1 MTKLEGMTK
10 SILFGFSVIPRLSLA
25 IPSSFGFVIR
35 FVDCFVIQHSP
46 ARTFGFRHSVA
57 KEPLRFQEKLESLQA
72 ACDTESR
79 R

>member
-35 FVDCFVIQHSP
+35 IC
-46 ARTFGFRHSVA
+46 GLLRHSVA

>member
-1 MTKLEGMTK
+1 LLFDL
-10 SILFGFSVIPRLSLA
+10 SIA
-25 IPSSFGFVIR
+25 SSFNT
-35 FVDCFVIQHSP
+35 SP